1 LLVRKNITTFAPD
14 MKDLTKPNVILAET
28 KQRRKEIK
36 EAARALLIGQVLSH
50 PYFPHDIYINMSG
63 IKEWLNQPHKH
74 YTEKNEAL
82 LRLPELLC
90 ESEYLGAKAD
100 PKGRDYIRNGHIF
113 KITIAEDVSWII
125 VSETIWGECLVHSVS
140 DDYPYINEKQ
150 DL

>member
-1 LLVRKNITTFAPD
+1 MADTIC
-14 MKDLTKPNVILAET
+14 TKILLAET

-36 EAARALLIGQVLSH
+36 EIAKALLVGQVLSH
-50 PYFPHDIYINMSG
+50 PYFPHDIYINVSG

-113 KITIAEDVSWII
+113 KITIAEDVS
-125 VSETIWGECLVHSVS
+125 
-140 DDYPYINEKQ
+140 
-150 DL
+150 